1 VGRVDAATRA
11 LRAHEVEGAGAFGV
25 DRRATRSAAEQLA
38 RAGDQLRACGK
49 DTRARVA
56 AAAARRG
63 HEACRAWSEEPGCAK
78 ALARLGG
85 DEESRAKKRKRGKE
99 TRDDSADAPSK
110 ESGSDENDHIFFE
123 DDRAGEQ
130 ETLELNP
137 AERRALAEDV
147 HARVGA
153 GGSRAAD
160 AVRTAVARAG
170 RRAAEEAAERARDA
184 LLAAS
189 AQCCARDRPLASAP
203 PDALQRASEAIEF
216 LLFNPVGQTAAS
228 GQRRGL
234 RAFRKKGG
242 GARKRERFDSFFAR
256 GADARAR
263 DRPDALRAAA
273 GRRRLELR
281 EPRDGAR
288 NGELGR
294 RRRARSRGERGERG

>member
-1 VGRVDAATRA
+1 MDAATRA

-25 DRRATRSAAEQLA
+25 DRRATRSAAAELA
-38 RAGDQLRACGK
+38 RAADQLRACGK

-85 DEESRAKKRKRGKE
+85 DEESRAKKRKRGKAS
-99 TRDDSADAPSK
+99 DDSADAPSK

-160 AVRTAVARAG
+160 AVRTAVLRAG
-170 RRAAEEAAERARDA
+170 RRA
-184 LLAAS
+184 
-189 AQCCARDRPLASAP
+189 
-203 PDALQRASEAIEF
+203 
-216 LLFNPVGQTAAS
+216 
-228 GQRRGL
+228 
-234 RAFRKKGG
+234 GG
-242 GARKRERFDSFFAR
+242 
-256 GADARAR
+256 
-263 DRPDALRAAA
+263 
-273 GRRRLELR
+273 
-281 EPRDGAR
+281 
-288 NGELGR
+288 
-294 RRRARSRGERGERG
+294 RSRGDAGVGRHPAPSVHASFSVPTRSSRDAPRRTRAVVERWSLVQSSGVVMVAVARGIGARGMKQTGLSSSLKASRSRLERYE